1 MPPGGGRVEGTVI
14 HTPVRADTH
23 RAAARMFASGV
34 TIAAATD
41 GSRTHAITATAFCSL
56 SLDPPL
62 VLLSVARGGQ
72 LLDLVRGG
80 GHFGVSI
87 LSSHQQA
94 IGEFGATSGR
104 VPGPDIV
111 HFDTRTAATGA
122 PLVVGAAAWFD
133 CVLESMADHGDH
145 TVLIGLVVDA
155 WADETAKPL
164 LYFQGD
170 FHTIGSPMPRGAGHK
185 LDRGGVR

>member
-1 MPPGGGRVEGTVI
+1 MI

-41 GSRTHAITATAFCSL
+41 GDRTHAITATAFCSL

-62 VLLSVARGGQ
+62 ILLSVARGGQ
-72 LLDLVRGG
+72 LLDVVRAG

-87 LSSHQQA
+87 LADHQQA

-104 VPGPDIV
+104 PMARDIAE
-111 HFDTRTAATGA
+111 FDTHTAATGA

-133 CVLESMADHGDH
+133 CVLETMADYGDH
-145 TVLIGLVVDA
+145 TVLIGLVVEA
-155 WADETAKPL
+155 WAEESARPL

-170 FHTIGSPMPRGAGHK
+170 FHSIGTRMPRSAGGGSTTQ
-185 LDRGGVR
+185 GGVR

>member
-1 MPPGGGRVEGTVI
+1 MI

-41 GSRTHAITATAFCSL
+41 GQRTHAITATAFCSL

-72 LLDLVRGG
+72 LLDLVRAG

-87 LSSHQQA
+87 LAGHQQA

-104 VPGPDIV
+104 VPGPNIAE
-111 HFDTRTAATGA
+111 FDTHTAATGA

-133 CVLESMADHGDH
+133 CMLESMADYGDH
-145 TVLIGLVVDA
+145 TVLIGMVVEA
-155 WADETAKPL
+155 WADERATPL

-170 FHTIGSPMPRGAGHK
+170 FHRIGDRMQRGSGESNDAQ
-185 LDRGGVR
+185 GGVR

>member
-1 MPPGGGRVEGTVI
+1 MI

-34 TIAAATD
+34 TIAAASD
-41 GSRTHAITATAFCSL
+41 GRRTHAITATAFCSL

-62 VLLSVARGGQ
+62 VLLSVSRGGQ
-72 LLDLVRGG
+72 LLELVRASGQ
-80 GHFGVSI
+80 FGVSI
-87 LSSHQQA
+87 LSAGQQG

-104 VPGPDIV
+104 APQASIV
-111 HFDTRTAATGA
+111 HFDTQVAATGS

-133 CVLESMADHGDH
+133 CALQEMADYGDH
-145 TVLIGLVVDA
+145 TVLIGLVVEA
-155 WADETAKPL
+155 WSDDSAKPL

-170 FHTIGSPMPRGAGHK
+170 FHDLGTRK
-185 LDRGGVR
+185 TRRGGLK

>member
-1 MPPGGGRVEGTVI
+1 MI

-41 GSRTHAITATAFCSL
+41 GRRTHAITATAFCSL

-72 LLDLVRGG
+72 LLDLVRDG

-87 LSSHQQA
+87 LAGHQQA
-94 IGEFGATSGR
+94 IGEYGAISGR
-104 VPGPDIV
+104 VPGPNIV
-111 HFDTRTAATGA
+111 DFDTHTAATGA

-133 CVLESMADHGDH
+133 CVLESMADYGDH
-145 TVLIGLVVDA
+145 TVLVGMVVEA
-155 WADETAKPL
+155 WADESAKPL

-170 FHTIGSPMPRGAGHK
+170 FHSIGDRRPRGA
-185 LDRGGVR
+185 DRTDPEEA

>member
-1 MPPGGGRVEGTVI
+1 MI

-34 TIAAATD
+34 TIAAAGD
-41 GSRTHAITATAFCSL
+41 GRRTHAITATAFCSL
-56 SLDPPL
+56 SLDPPMI
-62 VLLSVARGGQ
+62 LLSVNKGGQ
-72 LLDLVRGG
+72 LLDLVRTS

-87 LSSHQQA
+87 LSAEQQA

-104 VPGPDIV
+104 APQPSIV
-111 HFDTRTAATGA
+111 HFDTTIAATGS

-133 CVLESMADHGDH
+133 CALKEMADYGDH
-145 TVLIGLVVDA
+145 TVLIGLVVEA
-155 WADETAKPL
+155 WADESARPL

-170 FHTIGSPMPRGAGHK
+170 FHDLGTRMPRK
-185 LDRGGVR
+185 GVDQAERREA